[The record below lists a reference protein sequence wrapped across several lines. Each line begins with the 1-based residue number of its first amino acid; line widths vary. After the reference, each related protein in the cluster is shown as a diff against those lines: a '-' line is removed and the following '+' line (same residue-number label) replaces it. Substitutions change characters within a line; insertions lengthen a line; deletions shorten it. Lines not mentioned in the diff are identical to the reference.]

1 MEQLVEITGRHG
13 IVLRSLTLADAEALA
28 VIANDASI
36 IAFVRDI
43 FPHPYTLSHAREF
56 IQFTVKDTHLQ
67 SWGIFENNILTG
79 VISLT
84 LQNDI
89 YRHSAEIGFWLG
101 SAFRKR
107 GIITEA
113 IALVCQYGFS
123 QLPLVRIFAHVF
135 VHNEASKKALLKN
148 GFEIEGIR
156 RKGAVK
162 NKELIDDLLM
172 AKIKS

>member
-1 MEQLVEITGRHG
+1 LCCGY
-13 IVLRSLTLADAEALA
+13 
-28 VIANDASI
+28 
-36 IAFVRDI
+36 F
-43 FPHPYTLSHAREF
+43 SHAREF
-56 IQFTVKDTHLQ
+56 IQFTANDTHLQ

-89 YRHSAEIGFWLG
+89 YRLSVERVLAG

-113 IALVCQYGFS
+113 VALVCQYEFS

-156 RKGAVK
+156 KKGAIK
-162 NKELIDDLLM
+162 NKVLIDDLLM